1 MRAPLAANE
10 YITWVWTLPTDL
22 AGRFR
27 SEARQ
32 SRHGTYAVLRRIY
45 ALTGGG
51 SRHAIRGLFRL
62 RRPARPELD
71 ARGESMVDD
80 LRERGITVAKG
91 FLTPVQCK
99 RIRAFLESRDVV
111 RRNSVRDD
119 YRPEDLLESADIRAL
134 IADPFIHDIAA
145 AYLGCTPIFTQLSAW
160 WSRPDPKASADDLS
174 EAAQLFHYDYDWPAF
189 VKFFIYLTDVGPAN
203 GPFTF
208 VVGTHERKRH
218 WNDGRRDD
226 AYIASTYPDSACA
239 VTGQAGDLIIAD
251 TVGYHKGERVRE
263 GERLMLQFEFA
274 VSRIGASFQYDPL
287 PAKHRP
293 NASVT
298 FDAFSA

>member
-1 MRAPLAANE
+1 L
-10 YITWVWTLPTDL
+10 
-22 AGRFR
+22 
-27 SEARQ
+27 
-32 SRHGTYAVLRRIY
+32 
-45 ALTGGG
+45 
-51 SRHAIRGLFRL
+51 
-62 RRPARPELD
+62 
-71 ARGESMVDD
+71 VDD
-80 LRERGITVAKG
+80 LRKRGIAVAKAYVS
-91 FLTPVQCK
+91 PDQRK
-99 RIRAFLESRDVV
+99 RIREFLDSREAV

-119 YRPEDLLESADIRAL
+119 YRPEDLLESPHIRAL

-145 AYLGCTPIFTQLSAW
+145 AYLGCTPIFTQLAAW
-160 WSRPDPKASADDLS
+160 RSRHDPEPSADDLS
-174 EAAQLFHYDYDWPAF
+174 DAAQLFHYDYDWPAF

-208 VVGTHERKRH
+208 VVGTHENKRH

-226 AYIASTYPDSACA
+226 AYIASTYPDKAWA
-239 VTGQAGDLIIAD
+239 VTGQAGDLIVAD

-293 NASVT
+293 NSSIT
-298 FDAFSA
+298 FDAFSG